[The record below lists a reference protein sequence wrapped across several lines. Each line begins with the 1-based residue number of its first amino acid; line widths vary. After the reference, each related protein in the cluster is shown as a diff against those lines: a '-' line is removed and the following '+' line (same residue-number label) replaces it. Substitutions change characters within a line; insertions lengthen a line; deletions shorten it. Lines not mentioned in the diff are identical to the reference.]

1 MAVLPRDTNEKIHIV
16 TISSSQ
22 TNRWIPKERFS
33 ITWDRR
39 TVRII
44 FVAASNPIWF
54 VEHSPG

>member
-1 MAVLPRDTNEKIHIV
+1 MPEAAIIF
-16 TISSSQ
+16 SSQ

-44 FVAASNPIWF
+44 FVAASNPSWF
-54 VEHSPG
+54 VEHSPGEPFALDLFK